1 MPRGGVNGPYW
12 NRKPHRNPENPG
24 TLDARRAR
32 RLRAYKPRLG
42 SARGDRA
49 RAAEASTKAPGA
61 TSCRQVRRR
70 ARPAPLRARPRPSS
84 IEPLPRDLAGE
95 CLRRL
100 PPTQRRIVAELL
112 AGWSL
117 TETAARF
124 GMAVATAS
132 QHLRR
137 ARAGRLPRA
146 RGRGGSIA
154 GTRGG
159 GPRHPPRL
167 APTRLSPARGH
178 PIRCSRQEHSAP

>member
-1 MPRGGVNGPYW
+1 MSFR
-12 NRKPHRNPENPG
+12 
-24 TLDARRAR
+24 D
-32 RLRAYKPRLG
+32 
-42 SARGDRA
+42 S
-49 RAAEASTKAPGA
+49 
-61 TSCRQVRRR
+61 
-70 ARPAPLRARPRPSS
+70 RPAPLRARPRPSS
-84 IEPLPRDLAGE
+84 VEPLPRDLAASCPAPPAVAVARDLAGE

-132 QHLRR
+132 EHLRR
-137 ARAGRLPRA
+137 ARLQCAPLFAGPAGRLPRV

-159 GPRHPPRL
+159 GPRQRPR
-167 APTRLSPARGH
+167 P
-178 PIRCSRQEHSAP
+178 